1 VFLKENNRV
10 TRIEGEVMAT
20 TKERL
25 ERLINAKKQ
34 LEAQISRNGQILAA
48 VSKVA
53 HSSWY
58 PVLGMGYIYLGKQ
71 VVVLHTLYL
80 LFYMIRRNE
89 ALRYPFFWLWYIHF
103 GEQLVLK
110 HS

>member
-10 TRIEGEVMAT
+10 TRIEGKVMAT

-34 LEAQISRNGQILAA
+34 LEAQISKNGQILAA

-58 PVLGMGYIYLGKQ
+58 PVPGMRYTSFQAHAGFFA
-71 VVVLHTLYL
+71 
-80 LFYMIRRNE
+80 LFYRSPLEIP
-89 ALRYPFFWLWYIHF
+89 LFL
-103 GEQLVLK
+103 
-110 HS
+110 

>member
-1 VFLKENNRV
+1 
-10 TRIEGEVMAT
+10 MAT

-34 LEAQISRNGQILAA
+34 LEAQISKNGQILAA

-58 PVLGMGYIYLGKQ
+58 PVPGMRYTCFGKH
-71 VVVLHTLYL
+71 VVVVHTQYV
-80 LFYMIRRNE
+80 LFYRIRRNE
-89 ALRYPFFWLWYIHF
+89 PLWYPFFWLGYIHF

>member
-1 VFLKENNRV
+1 VFFKENNRT
-10 TRIEGEVMAT
+10 TRIEGKVMAT

-34 LEAQISRNGQILAA
+34 LEAQISRNGQILAT

-58 PVLGMGYIYLGKQ
+58 PVLGMGIS
-71 VVVLHTLYL
+71 
-80 LFYMIRRNE
+80 
-89 ALRYPFFWLWYIHF
+89 ALASKW
-103 GEQLVLK
+103 
-110 HS
+110 

>member
-10 TRIEGEVMAT
+10 TRIEGKVMAT

-34 LEAQISRNGQILAA
+34 LEAQISKNGQILAA

-53 HSSWY
+53 HSS
-58 PVLGMGYIYLGKQ
+58 
-71 VVVLHTLYL
+71 
-80 LFYMIRRNE
+80 
-89 ALRYPFFWLWYIHF
+89 
-103 GEQLVLK
+103 
-110 HS
+110 